1 MSHGLLDIL
10 KYFLLA
16 LLWLF
21 FLYAARM
28 VLVDVRRSRGA
39 RNRGAAPQRST
50 PDRKSE
56 RDQQLHLRVLEPAE
70 RRGRTYEITDELTL
84 GRSEAC
90 VISLDNDNFAS
101 SVHARIFERSGDV
114 WVEDLGST
122 NGTYLN
128 SERLSAPARLRRGD
142 RVKVG
147 GTLLEVRR

>member
-28 VLVDVRRSRGA
+28 VLVDVRRSRRSDAGA
-39 RNRGAAPQRST
+39 RAAASGR
-50 PDRKSE
+50 RVE
-56 RDQQLHLRVLEPAE
+56 RDLATHVRVLEPPE
-70 RRGRTYEITDELTL
+70 RRGQTYELADELTI
-84 GRSEAC
+84 GRSAGC
-90 VISLDNDNFAS
+90 VIALEDDNFAS
-101 SVHARIFERSGDV
+101 LVHARIFNRSGEV

-122 NGTYLN
+122 NGTYVN
-128 SERLSAPARLRRGD
+128 NERLTAPARLRRSD